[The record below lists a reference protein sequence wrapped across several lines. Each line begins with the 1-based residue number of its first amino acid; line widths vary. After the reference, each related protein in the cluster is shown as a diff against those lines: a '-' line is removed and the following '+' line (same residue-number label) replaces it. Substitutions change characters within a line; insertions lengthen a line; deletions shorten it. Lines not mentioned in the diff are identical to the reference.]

1 MLYKGKY
8 DRAMDEL
15 GKMHRTTALYIA
27 IIRHLSKRKNE
38 IAEEKSRLETENA
51 RLLNRLEELSR
62 ERDFLQNQVASN

>member
-8 DRAMDEL
+8 NRAMDEL

-38 IAEEKSRLETENA
+38 LAEERNALQSENT
-51 RLLNRLEELSR
+51 RLLNRLEEIAR